1 MSNFLNDDKSS
12 EKAHPAVSAK
22 SIPSKD
28 CNYSSFFL
36 AEEEVICYPF
46 PQAVQLKTRNDLHK
60 TFKFSPLKSFPW
72 GGRREL
78 PICFKDFA
86 GLEANF
92 PFSGC
97 HCGEEKRNFS
107 PNLTDGCSSSLMKV
121 HFAIE
126 IVSSEL
132 SHALLQIQSQL
143 SVSLKNTL
151 FRSFYYLK
159 LCHSLSLLRNHQLF
173 TSLVKLNHEST
184 QPYKSLKTRARDIA
198 GIESRTLKFTAPS
211 RKRKKKHER
220 PSPKCSGPKTKF
232 PACLWSPQKV
242 SFREK
247 VKEEKKVFLAFFQ
260 LD

>member
-1 MSNFLNDDKSS
+1 MQLLVLFPGPARRRSYLLSLSSGSSTQNQKRFAQNFQ
-12 EKAHPAVSAK
+12 
-22 SIPSKD
+22 I
-28 CNYSSFFL
+28 FT
-36 AEEEVICYPF
+36 
-46 PQAVQLKTRNDLHK
+46 LK
-60 TFKFSPLKSFPW
+60 KFSL

-211 RKRKKKHER
+211 RKRKKSKNVPV
-220 PSPKCSGPKTKF
+220 PSAVGQRQSSLLVCGHHRKF
-232 PACLWSPQKV
+232 R
-242 SFREK
+242 FG
-247 VKEEKKVFLAFFQ
+247 KK
-260 LD
+260 

>member
-1 MSNFLNDDKSS
+1 
-12 EKAHPAVSAK
+12 
-22 SIPSKD
+22 
-28 CNYSSFFL
+28 
-36 AEEEVICYPF
+36 
-46 PQAVQLKTRNDLHK
+46 
-60 TFKFSPLKSFPW
+60 
-72 GGRREL
+72 
-78 PICFKDFA
+78 
-86 GLEANF
+86 
-92 PFSGC
+92 
-97 HCGEEKRNFS
+97 
-107 PNLTDGCSSSLMKV
+107 MKV

-211 RKRKKKHER
+211 RKRKKARTSQSQVQWAKDKVPCLSVVTTESFVSGKSER
-220 PSPKCSGPKTKF
+220 RKQSFSRLF
-232 PACLWSPQKV
+232 PA
-242 SFREK
+242 
-247 VKEEKKVFLAFFQ
+247 
-260 LD
+260 